1 MKRFGCFLALLA
13 LCAAGAL
20 GTACAENAERIGNFE
35 CRTLEDGTFE
45 ITAYLGDAESLDIPE
60 TLDGRP
66 VTSLADGAF
75 ATSFSLYTVRIP
87 NGIIRVEG
95 NPFYDTGLRGIE
107 VADDHPALCVI
118 DGALFDKNEKAL
130 LCFPDGRRVF
140 DYTVPE
146 GTLQI
151 GEKAF
156 YSCLMLQTV
165 DIPES
170 VTRIEDD
177 AFNECEL
184 QSVSVPHSVTFI
196 GTDALGGVNPM
207 GTLFVERDSYA
218 ERYAKENGMNYVYF
232 EVK

>member
-1 MKRFGCFLALLA
+1 MHHR
-13 LCAAGAL
+13 
-20 GTACAENAERIGNFE
+20 
-35 CRTLEDGTFE
+35 
-45 ITAYLGDAESLDIPE
+45 
-60 TLDGRP
+60 
-66 VTSLADGAF
+66 
-75 ATSFSLYTVRIP
+75 
-87 NGIIRVEG
+87 
-95 NPFYDTGLRGIE
+95 
-107 VADDHPALCVI
+107 
-118 DGALFDKNEKAL
+118 
-130 LCFPDGRRVF
+130 RRVF

-165 DIPES
+165 DIPEG

-207 GTLFVERDSYA
+207 GTLFVERNSYA